1 MSSSHIKR
9 LMMPRSWPLPR
20 KTSVWVQK
28 PDPCGHSI
36 ENCMPMGVI
45 LRDILGV
52 AHNRREAKKILHSR
66 QIMVDGRVETALG
79 RGVGLMDVLT
89 VGGNNYRCVLDT
101 NGKLRYRPI
110 SAKKAS
116 SKVCRVMGK
125 TTISGGKTQ
134 LHLHDGRNLLFDSN
148 PEYKSGDSVV
158 ISLPEQEIVSH
169 HKFEEGALAYL
180 TGGSHIG
187 ETATIKSYEIKRS
200 SKANETSF
208 DNFGTISDYVFILGN
223 SKDIPLEVAE

>member
-20 KTSVWVQK
+20 KTTVWVQK

-36 ENCMPMGVI
+36 EKCMPMGMI

-66 QIMVDGRVETALG
+66 NVMVDGKIETAVG

-89 VGGNNYRCVLDT
+89 VGENNFRCVLDI

-110 SAKKAS
+110 SKKQAS
-116 SKVCRVMGK
+116 SKTCRVMGK
-125 TTISGGKTQ
+125 TTVSGGKTQ

-158 ISLPEQEIVSH
+158 ISLPGQEITSH

-187 ETATIKSYEIKRS
+187 ETATVSSREIKRS
-200 SKANETSF
+200 SKANEVSF
-208 DNFGTISDYVFILGN
+208 DDFGTISDYVFILGN
-223 SKDIPLEVAE
+223 SKDIPLEVVE

>member
-1 MSSSHIKR
+1 
-9 LMMPRSWPLPR
+9 
-20 KTSVWVQK
+20 
-28 PDPCGHSI
+28 
-36 ENCMPMGVI
+36 MPMGMI
-45 LRDILGV
+45 LRDVLGV

-66 QIMVDGRVETALG
+66 QIMVDGKIETAIG

-89 VGGNNYRCVLDT
+89 VGENNFRCILDI

-110 SAKKAS
+110 SKKQAS
-116 SKVCRVMGK
+116 TKTCRVMGK

-158 ISLPEQEIVSH
+158 ISLPEQEIIVH
-169 HKFEEGALAYL
+169 HKFEQGALAYL

-187 ETATIKSYEIKRS
+187 ETATVSSREIKRS
-200 SKANETSF
+200 SKANEVSF
-208 DNFGTISDYVFILGN
+208 DDFGTISDYVFILGN
-223 SKDIPLEVAE
+223 SKDIPLEVVE

>member
-1 MSSSHIKR
+1 
-9 LMMPRSWPLPR
+9 
-20 KTSVWVQK
+20 
-28 PDPCGHSI
+28 
-36 ENCMPMGVI
+36 MPMGLI

-52 AHNRREAKKILHSR
+52 AHNRREAKKLLHSR
-66 QIMVDGRVETALG
+66 KVMVDGKIETAVG

-89 VGGNNYRCVLDT
+89 VGENNFRCVLDI

-110 SAKKAS
+110 SKKQAS
-116 SKVCRVMGK
+116 SKTCRVMGK
-125 TTISGGKTQ
+125 TTVSGGKTQ

-158 ISLPEQEIVSH
+158 ISLPEQEITSH

-187 ETATIKSYEIKRS
+187 ETATVSSREIKRS
-200 SKANETSF
+200 SKANEVSF
-208 DNFGTISDYVFILGN
+208 DDFGTISDYVFILGN
-223 SKDIPLEVAE
+223 SKDIPLEVVE